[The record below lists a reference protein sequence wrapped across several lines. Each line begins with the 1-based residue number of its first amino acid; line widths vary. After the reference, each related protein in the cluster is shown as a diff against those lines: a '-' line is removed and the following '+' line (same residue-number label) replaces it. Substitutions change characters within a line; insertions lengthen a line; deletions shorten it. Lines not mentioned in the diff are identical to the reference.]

1 MVHTERVI
9 IETRGENDLHDLTD
23 RAAGAIRSSGL
34 GAGIV
39 TVFVAHTTAAVTISE
54 YEPGLVEDVDV
65 PLERI
70 APRDETYLHNRLNAD
85 DNAHSHLLSSIIG
98 PSVTVPFAD
107 GRLLL
112 GTWQGITLLELD
124 THPRRRQVIVQV
136 IGE

>member
-1 MVHTERVI
+1 MVHTERVT
-9 IETRGENDLHDLTD
+9 IETRGEHDLHDLTGRVGD
-23 RAAGAIRSSGL
+23 TLRSSGL
-34 GAGIV
+34 RAGIV
-39 TVFVAHTTAAVTISE
+39 TVFVAHTTAAITVSE
-54 YEPGLVEDVDV
+54 YERGLIDDVRL

-70 APRDETYLHNRLNAD
+70 APVGEDYLHNRLNAD

-124 THPRRRQVIVQV
+124 THPRSRQVVIQV